1 MFAHLCSGPSP
12 QFRCSQVIYNDL
24 RSRDLV
30 IGDSASSHGAAT
42 FEAWLWFPGPIYGL
56 PVGGE
61 ESVYKCLMP
70 GMRSHLVTDHELRDN
85 DQSLLQKHVRR
96 RSTTELNRARNDWPS
111 ERSEAGPQD
120 IKRPPLSRYHRLAL
134 VHPFLI
140 FSLRLRWDS

>member
-1 MFAHLCSGPSP
+1 MLGTVASV
-12 QFRCSQVIYNDL
+12 RCSQVIYNDL

-85 DQSLLQKHVRR
+85 DQSLLQKHVNAAVQPNRIGR
-96 RSTTELNRARNDWPS
+96 ETTGPLS
-111 ERSEAGPQD
+111 GPQD